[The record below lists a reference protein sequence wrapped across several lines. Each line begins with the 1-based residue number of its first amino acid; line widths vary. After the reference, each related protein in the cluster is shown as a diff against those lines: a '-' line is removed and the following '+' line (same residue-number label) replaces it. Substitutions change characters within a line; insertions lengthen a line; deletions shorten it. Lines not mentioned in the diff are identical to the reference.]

1 MALTA
6 RRPFG
11 QNYAWVVV
19 GATFVSLLAAAGLRA
34 APSVLMQPLH
44 SAFGWPVSEISA
56 AAAVGIFL
64 YGLVGPFAAALIV
77 TGELTVA
84 PDAGEQI

>member
-1 MALTA
+1 MALIA

-34 APSVLMQPLH
+34 APSVLMNWMSPCTVCLDRETTFAERGCSTRQILPALWFP
-44 SAFGWPVSEISA
+44 FG
-56 AAAVGIFL
+56 
-64 YGLVGPFAAALIV
+64 
-77 TGELTVA
+77 
-84 PDAGEQI
+84 